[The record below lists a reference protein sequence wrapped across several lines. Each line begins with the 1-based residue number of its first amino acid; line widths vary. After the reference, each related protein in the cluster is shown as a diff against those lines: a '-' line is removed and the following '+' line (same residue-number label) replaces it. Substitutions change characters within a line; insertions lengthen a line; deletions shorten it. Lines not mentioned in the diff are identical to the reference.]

1 MFNKT
6 LEGIRILTSL
16 LIQDSFSFFSIL
28 APGFSCDVTVSFLSA
43 ALPTFGFGLCN
54 KPRISRAGLKAFG

>member
-1 MFNKT
+1 MFSKK
-6 LEGIRILTSL
+6 LEGIRVLTFL
-16 LIQDSFSFFSIL
+16 LMQDSFSFFSIL
-28 APGFSCDVTVSFLSA
+28 APGFSCDVRVPFLSA